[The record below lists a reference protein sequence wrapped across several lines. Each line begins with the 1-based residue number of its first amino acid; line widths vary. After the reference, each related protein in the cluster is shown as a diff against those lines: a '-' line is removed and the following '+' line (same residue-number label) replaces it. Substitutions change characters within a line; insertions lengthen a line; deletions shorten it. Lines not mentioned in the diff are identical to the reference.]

1 MQQNTLYPFSD
12 ESVDDLNY
20 SEVDKQQA
28 NHYKNIIKS
37 VYIQPN
43 ENTQVPLYKDGT
55 EFLNFRQHAG
65 SIFTS
70 WESAGISAIKEDLA
84 VKDLPLYNKIQNPT
98 LVLSNNNYIRNNLTN
113 HSNKF
118 LKTTRMLNNLAFQN
132 GISYDSGS
140 STPFRGGQMN
150 ELNYAPNINNCDGD
164 KVTRHFSEN
173 RINLPVNYK
182 AANMFSWEL
191 INPAYIIPD
200 VNISNFTDSLRYGTL
215 NLDSIKLTGKYCKN
229 SPNKMNYFVK
239 DIPNNIIPE
248 SELPENM
255 YCSYNNNKIILPKN
269 YHGSFKGRDS
279 SIITSYDDGSRK
291 SNISMSQSL
300 KRFIQTDL
308 YYLNRDL
315 ISMHLYANSNDVIKQ
330 IIQMKHPNLFLKRG
344 INRLSKFEEY
354 NNLLCGEKYNWIYKK
369 QEELASS
376 YQNSLETEQFIKKLN
391 IFKFGGISD
400 GEAGNVG
407 KVKLS
412 EFFDDDLF
420 VFGEGCFVLL
430 PSMLTDHIFNVN

>member
-1 MQQNTLYPFSD
+1 MQQNTLYPFFD
-12 ESVDDLNY
+12 ESVEKLNY
-20 SEVDKQQA
+20 SDADKEQA
-28 NHYKNIIKS
+28 NHYKDIIKS
-37 VYIQPN
+37 VYVQGN

-65 SIFTS
+65 SLFTS

-84 VKDLPLYNKIQNPT
+84 VKDLPLYNQIQDPT
-98 LVLSNNNYIRNNLTN
+98 LILSNNNYVRNNLIN
-113 HSNKF
+113 HSNKY

-150 ELNYAPNINNCDGD
+150 ELNYAPNISNCDGD

-182 AANMFSWEL
+182 SVNMSSWEL
-191 INPAYIIPD
+191 INPAYIIPS

-229 SPNKMNYFVK
+229 SPNKMNYFIK
-239 DIPNNIIPE
+239 DIPNSIISE

-255 YCSYNNNKIILPKN
+255 YCSYNNNYIILPKN
-269 YHGSFKGRDS
+269 YFGSLKGSDS

-344 INRLSKFEEY
+344 INRLSIFEEY
-354 NNLLCGEKYNWIYKK
+354 NNLPCSGKYNWIYNK
-369 QEELASS
+369 QQELASS
-376 YQNSLETEQFIKKLN
+376 YQTSLDAEQFIKKLN
-391 IFKFGGISD
+391 IFKFGGIN
-400 GEAGNVG
+400 ENQPENIG

-412 EFFDDDLF
+412 EFFEDVVF
-420 VFGEGCFVLL
+420 IFGEGCFVLL